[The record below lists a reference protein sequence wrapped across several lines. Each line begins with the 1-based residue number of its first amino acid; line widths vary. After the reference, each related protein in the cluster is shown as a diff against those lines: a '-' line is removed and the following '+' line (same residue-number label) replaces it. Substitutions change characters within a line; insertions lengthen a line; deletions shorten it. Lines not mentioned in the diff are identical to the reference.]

1 MDCGKEAILVWIDKR
16 MADGKVET
24 GWISN
29 LSRGLTVEEL
39 KLKEAEWYTVVSFKK
54 VINQIK
60 YFLEM
65 RECRIPLHTY
75 SVNSNSDVGSEQ

>member
-1 MDCGKEAILVWIDKR
+1 M
-16 MADGKVET
+16 
-24 GWISN
+24 
-29 LSRGLTVEEL
+29 EEL

-65 RECRIPLHTY
+65 RECIIPLHTY
-75 SVNSNSDVGSEQ
+75 SINSNSDVGSEQ